1 MNEMVETYQRKMA
14 DIYVE
19 EDEESYLSY
28 DEEDPIIVLENKLDK

>member
-1 MNEMVETYQRKMA
+1 MA
-14 DIYVE
+14 DIYVD